1 MRAGLSALVA
11 AAAVGGLAGLAG
23 SGLLWGPGDRGGAT
37 PAAAAAPPAPAGS
50 LRPARPLNIA
60 ADEVV
65 VDNAGGGLTARG
77 HVRLAYGTQVATAD
91 LLRLD
96 RAARTAALRGHA
108 VVTDPGGRVSG
119 DVVTLYLT
127 PANQVGRIV
136 VAGHAAAETRDYAL
150 SADRIVADRRA
161 GRLLAEGHVNAF
173 AAPDLLVTGD
183 RAMYEPARQYAVLSG
198 HPVAENKAGRVR
210 GDRIE
215 VFRSQHRAVV
225 HGPVEAEVYGAT
237 ITADQATVDF
247 TASAAAFAGHVTMAR
262 RQGTLW
268 ADLVTIF
275 YDTRR
280 LVARGATRVHL
291 NDLGEGT
298 VP

>member
-1 MRAGLSALVA
+1 VA
-11 AAAVGGLAGLAG
+11 AA
-23 SGLLWGPGDRGGAT
+23 PQ
-37 PAAAAAPPAPAGS
+37 APAGS
-50 LRPARPLNIA
+50 LHPAKPLNIA

-77 HVRLAYGTQVATAD
+77 HVRLTYGAQVATAD
-91 LLRLD
+91 LLRLN
-96 RAARTAALRGHA
+96 RAARTAELSGHA

-119 DVVTLYLT
+119 DAVTLYLT

-136 VAGHAAAETRDYAL
+136 VTGHAAAETRDYAL

-183 RAMYEPARQYAVLSG
+183 RAMYDPARQYAVLSG
-198 HPVAENKAGRVR
+198 HPVAENKAGRVQ

-215 VFRSQHRAVV
+215 MFRAQHRAVV

-247 TASAAAFAGHVTMAR
+247 TASTAAFAGHVTMAR

-275 YDTRR
+275 YDARR
-280 LVARGATRVHL
+280 LVAQGATRVHL
-291 NDLGEGT
+291 NDLGEGSA
-298 VP
+298 P